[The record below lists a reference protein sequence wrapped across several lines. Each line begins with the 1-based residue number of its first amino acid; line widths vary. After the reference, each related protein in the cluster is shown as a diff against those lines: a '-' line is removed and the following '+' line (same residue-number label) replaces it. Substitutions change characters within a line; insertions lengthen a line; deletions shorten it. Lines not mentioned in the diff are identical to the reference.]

1 MEIQNTSLR
10 KVVIVGA
17 GDVGS
22 THAFALAQSGI
33 ADEIVLIDKN
43 EDLARGQVLDLVH
56 GQAFF
61 PTVSI
66 KVGGVRDNADANV
79 IVITAGAA
87 QKPGETRLDLL
98 RKNAGIVRSIMDD
111 IVREKS
117 RAVVIVVTNP
127 VDVLTYCALKHS
139 GWPKARVIGSGTV
152 LDSARL
158 RYFLSSYYTTDV
170 HSIHAYVLGEHGD
183 SEVAAW
189 SMTNVS
195 GIPVEEYH
203 PIRKQED
210 DWNKIRE
217 EMEASV
223 RDSAYHIIDYKGATS
238 YAVALSL
245 VRIVGA
251 ILRGQNSVLTVSTL
265 VEGEFGLNDV
275 CLSLPCMVSKEG
287 AHTVLESNLSNDELK
302 ALKASAAVLKR
313 AIRDI
318 DSD

>member
-66 KVGGVRDNADANV
+66 KVGGARDYDDANV

-87 QKPGETRLDLL
+87 QKPGETRLNLL
-98 RKNAGIVRSIMDD
+98 RKNAGIVRSVMDD

-127 VDVLTYCALKHS
+127 VDVLTYCALRHS
-139 GWPKARVIGSGTV
+139 GWPKSRVIGSGTV

-170 HSIHAYVLGEHGD
+170 HSVHAYVLGEHGD

-217 EMEASV
+217 EMEANV

-287 AHTVLESNLSNDELK
+287 AHTVLEGNLSNDELK

-313 AIRDI
+313 AIRDME
-318 DSD
+318 SG

>member
-66 KVGGVRDNADANV
+66 KVGGVRDYADANV

-87 QKPGETRLDLL
+87 QKPGETRLNLL
-98 RKNAGIVRSIMDD
+98 RKNAGIVRSVMDD

-127 VDVLTYCALKHS
+127 VDVLTYCALRHS
-139 GWPKARVIGSGTV
+139 GWPKSRVIGSGTV

-170 HSIHAYVLGEHGD
+170 HSVHAYVLGEHGD

-217 EMEASV
+217 EMEANV

-313 AIRDI
+313 AIRDME
-318 DSD
+318 SG